1 MLELDSVDNAQ
12 GNEPPSAWIK
22 AIKHKDLHAYNRL
35 VSLYQDQIYSFAY
48 YLFGNQMI
56 ASQAV
61 QEAITLAY
69 HRISH
74 YRSGPF
80 LFWLLHHLVRVFHVQ
95 HSSQPSD
102 LLSSSREFPLESLAP
117 DLRPVILLVDMC
129 GLDYRQASRITG
141 ESPRR
146 ISSNIAQAR
155 RQLLSK
161 LNYSSPPVS

>member
-1 MLELDSVDNAQ
+1 MIEPDSSNSAQ
-12 GNEPPSAWIK
+12 DNEPPSAWIK
-22 AIKHKDLHAYNRL
+22 AIKRNDLQAYNRL
-35 VSLYQDQIYSFAY
+35 VSEYQDQVYSFAY
-48 YLFGNQMI
+48 YLFGDQVL
-56 ASQAV
+56 AWQAA

-69 HRISH
+69 QEVNL

-80 LFWLLHHLVRVFHVQ
+80 LFWLLQNLVRVYQGQ

-102 LLSSSREFPLESLAP
+102 LLSSGRESSLESLAP

-129 GLDYRQASRITG
+129 GLDYRQVSRITG

-161 LNYSSPPVS
+161 LNSNHSSLH